1 MFVGINIIFAVLPVI
16 IFVAVFSTIIVTII
30 KKVKNVGKALFS
42 GEEKFPEIIFPTN
55 KKAEDE
61 IEEEGEGATD
71 NELEKKRLELET
83 LKMQREIQ
91 EEENRKIKCDYCGT
105 INKAKN
111 EKCSGC
117 GARIK

>member
-1 MFVGINIIFAVLPVI
+1 MFVGINIIFAILPVI
-16 IFVAVFSTIIVTII
+16 IFFAIAATVIVSVVRKI
-30 KKVKNVGKALFS
+30 KNIGKQILS

-55 KKAEDE
+55 KNV
-61 IEEEGEGATD
+61 EEEVEESEIVSD

-91 EEENRKIKCDYCGT
+91 EAENKKIKCDYCGT

-111 EKCSGC
+111 EQCSGC